1 MPTDE
6 RAVVFDYLLDH
17 SVEQDMSG
25 ATSLTK
31 ARVIDGAVLVAA
43 KLHSARETD
52 LRDVVAVAQEI
63 DLTAVTPHLHR
74 GNEEALREQLEH
86 GVTLLESEAL
96 RHGFR
101 SDFGASSVSEETL
114 ERVQSY
120 LERQIE

>member
-1 MPTDE
+1 
-6 RAVVFDYLLDH
+6 
-17 SVEQDMSG
+17 MSG

-63 DLTAVTPHLHR
+63 DLTAVIPHLHR
-74 GNEEALREQLEH
+74 GNEEALREQFEH

-101 SDFGASSVSEETL
+101 SDFGASSVSEATL
-114 ERVQSY
+114 ERVQEY
-120 LERQIE
+120 LEQQIEQLS